1 MEINSGHSNVQ
12 IAIAVQPQNQS
23 GYAQSLDNGKAFDVT
38 AQATPRP
45 TVNTSG
51 QGVGYVIDEWA

>member
-23 GYAQSLDNGKAFDVT
+23 GYAQGVENGNAFDVT
-38 AQATPRP
+38 TQAAPRP
-45 TVNTSG
+45 SVNTSG